1 MHPHVLRST
10 PWNNRTPNNRHTETE
25 IDEIPQE
32 HKDGID
38 MAREYLRGSHV
49 LVVCGNTVGKSM
61 KNDIAMAERLK
72 KERQSFLG

>member
-1 MHPHVLRST
+1 
-10 PWNNRTPNNRHTETE
+10 
-25 IDEIPQE
+25 
-32 HKDGID
+32 